1 MIEYKPYYIKLSFVL
16 KENNDILEKIRKSL
30 LVITKNH
37 WRLEVVESTKK
48 YNSISEKIEIEQSL
62 IKNKIKDN
70 LLVKSIMDEFP
81 DSEII
86 EVKKINK

>member
-1 MIEYKPYYIKLSFVL
+1 MESEEIKNLIKLMSKIPGLGPRSARRSVL
-16 KENNDILEKIRKSL
+16 
-30 LVITKNH
+30 
-37 WRLEVVESTKK
+37 
-48 YNSISEKIEIEQSL
+48 SL